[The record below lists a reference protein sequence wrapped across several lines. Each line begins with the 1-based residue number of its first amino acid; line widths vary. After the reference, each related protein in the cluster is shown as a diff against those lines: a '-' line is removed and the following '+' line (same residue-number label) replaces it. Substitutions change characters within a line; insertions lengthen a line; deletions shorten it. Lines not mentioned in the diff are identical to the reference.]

1 MKFAIRIL
9 CLLTLL
15 LTLCIP
21 VLAAPPIDGG
31 PVTSPFGPR
40 WGRDHKGVDIGV
52 PEGTPVVALSMA
64 IVKGPLTVVL
74 ATGSQLPIPVP
85 AKSGFSVIY
94 LTPLKAVP
102 VATSTKEMSSVLLVV
117 LLIIMIQLA
126 LTTTPLGIIFMQN
139 IIPMGTT
146 LIMGRSTRSPI

>member
-1 MKFAIRIL
+1 
-9 CLLTLL
+9 
-15 LTLCIP
+15 
-21 VLAAPPIDGG
+21 
-31 PVTSPFGPR
+31 
-40 WGRDHKGVDIGV
+40 
-52 PEGTPVVALSMA
+52 MA